1 MSALVPKL
9 YESAGKRRAGLAIS
23 RAGKVQLRE
32 AILELG
38 KGLRLGHPDF
48 GDYARRMKQRG
59 KPGGVILCALG
70 HRANRLAFAMMR
82 DQVSFDPARWPD
94 EGADGALSRREASK
108 LVEVHR
114 PLG

>member
-1 MSALVPKL
+1 MPKL
-9 YESAGKRRAGLAIS
+9 YESAGKRRGGLAIS
-23 RAGKVQLRE
+23 RAGKVELRE

-82 DQVSFDPARWPD
+82 DQVEFDPARWP
-94 EGADGALSRREASK
+94 GARSGRNPHARPRSTTI
-108 LVEVHR
+108 EVNR
-114 PLG
+114 PQG